1 MNPAI
6 VATVAINFSLVI
18 GALLGWFLRGLR
30 PCELPHGPFV
40 RVPTGGIGHIKLEG
54 NLELGAGF
62 VDVGQ
67 GGQLTVEVTDS
78 TRLLPGDH
86 DLKNV
91 TIQGKS

>member
-6 VATVAINFSLVI
+6 LATVAINFSLVV
-18 GALLGWFLRGLR
+18 GVLLGWHLHALR
-30 PCELPHGPFV
+30 PCDRPHGPFV
-40 RVPTGGIGHIKLEG
+40 RVPDGGIGHIKLEG

-91 TIQGKS
+91 TIQRKS